1 VTPNAPP
8 GRTRLL
14 LPLPRTL
21 VSLSAHPY
29 DDPAAWTAASEQGA
43 GALAV
48 INLPATLLAAYD
60 GIADPDAAPWAAV
73 VEGIDRL
80 VMRGVECVGHVSLGY
95 ATRPLVDLIG
105 EITRWA
111 VMPVTGIFLDH
122 APAGPYQV
130 GPVALAG
137 RVARRA
143 GLGALVLNPGVP
155 VDPLY
160 RRLDATL
167 CTFEGSWTEYQE
179 WTGEGTEP
187 GDGHLVYGVPHAEWD
202 AARDLA
208 AVRGAGLSLITD
220 RHATLALAPLAQA
233 PRP

>member
-1 VTPNAPP
+1 VP
-8 GRTRLL
+8 
-14 LPLPRTL
+14 
-21 VSLSAHPY
+21 LSAHPY
-29 DDPAAWTAASEQGA
+29 DDPASWTAAVEQGP

-48 INLPATLLAAYD
+48 INLPARLFAAYD

-80 VMRGVECVGHVSLGY
+80 VMHGVECVGHVSLGY

-122 APAGPYQV
+122 APAGPYQI
-130 GPVALAG
+130 GPVALAT

-143 GLGALVLNPGVP
+143 GLGTLVLNPGVP

-160 RRLDATL
+160 RRIDATV
-167 CTFEGSWTEYQE
+167 CTFEGSWSEYQE
-179 WTGEGTEP
+179 WSGEGAEP
-187 GDGHLVYGVPHAEWD
+187 GDGHIVYGVPPALQD

-208 AVRGAGLSLITD
+208 AMRGAGLSLVTN
-220 RHATLALAPLAQA
+220 RTGPYVTPALTAA
-233 PRP
+233 R

>member
-1 VTPNAPP
+1 MTPNAPP
-8 GRTRLL
+8 GRTGPL
-14 LPLPRTL
+14 LPPPRTL
-21 VSLSAHPY
+21 VPLSAHPY
-29 DDPAAWTAASEQGA
+29 HDPAAWTAAAEHGL

-48 INLPATLLAAYD
+48 INLATLLTAHN
-60 GIADPDAAPWAAV
+60 GVADPDAAPLAAV

-80 VMRGVECVGHVSLGY
+80 VMHGVECLGHVSLGY

-111 VMPVTGIFLDH
+111 VLPVTGIFLDH

-143 GLGALVLNPGVP
+143 GLGTLVLNPGVP

-179 WTGEGTEP
+179 WLGEGTEP
-187 GDGHLVYGVPHAEWD
+187 GDGHLVYGVPPTEWD

-220 RHATLALAPLAQA
+220 RTGPAVTLALAPLTQN
-233 PRP
+233 